1 MVQEDFYKTLGVA
14 RDASSD
20 DIKRAYRKLA
30 RKYHPDVNT
39 GADTAARFQAI
50 GHAHDV
56 LRDPE
61 KRAAYDKFGP
71 EWETLKQQQQQEQT
85 RWTGGYGFAP
95 EDMSQADAGI
105 FEDYFSAFRQ
115 DPFGRRASTRPMD
128 QHARID
134 IALEDIFTG
143 ATKTFGLQVPDL
155 DDQGRVVWRDQR
167 IAVNIPKGI
176 AAGQHLRLKGK
187 GGQGADLILEVALAP
202 HPTFRV
208 DGRDISVALPVT
220 PWEAALGAKVGM
232 PTPGGKVQITVPPNA
247 RSGQRLRLKGRGL
260 PGPHAGDL
268 YAELQIINPPVNTAE
283 ARAFYE
289 RMAKELNF
297 DPRKDQGGGQ

>member
-1 MVQEDFYKTLGVA
+1 MAQEDFYKTLGVA
-14 RDASSD
+14 RDATPD
-20 DIKRAYRKLA
+20 AIKRAYRKLA

-39 GADTAARFQAI
+39 GPEAATRFQTI
-50 GHAHDV
+50 GTAYDV

-71 EWETLKQQQQQEQT
+71 DWESLQHKQDQQQT
-85 RWTGGYGFAP
+85 RWNGGYGFAP
-95 EDMSQADAGI
+95 EDMSRADAGI
-105 FEDYFSAFRQ
+105 FEDFFDAFGQ
-115 DPFGRRASTRPMD
+115 DTFGRRASTRPAA

-134 IALEDIFTG
+134 IDLEDVFKG
-143 ATKTFGLQVPDL
+143 ARKTLGLRMPDV
-155 DDQGRVVWRDQR
+155 DAQGRVQWRDQQ
-167 IAVNIPKGI
+167 IAVDIPKGI
-176 AAGQHLRLKGK
+176 VAGQHLRLKGM
-187 GGQGADLILEVALAP
+187 GSQGADLILEVMLKS

-208 DGRDISVALPVT
+208 DGRDISVTLPVT
-220 PWEAALGAKVGM
+220 PWEAALGAKVAM

-260 PGPHAGDL
+260 PGPRPGDL
-268 YAELQIINPPVNTAE
+268 YAELQIINPPVKTAE

-297 DPRKDQGGGQ
+297 DPRKDQGGSR